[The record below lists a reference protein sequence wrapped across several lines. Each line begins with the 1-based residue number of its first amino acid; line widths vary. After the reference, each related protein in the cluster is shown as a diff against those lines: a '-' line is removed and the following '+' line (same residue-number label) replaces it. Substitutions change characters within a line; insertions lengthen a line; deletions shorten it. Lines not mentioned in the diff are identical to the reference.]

1 MVDSGLNDCITSY
14 PTNQIPGIHGKER
27 KGTSLVAQRL
37 RLPAPNSGGPNSIP
51 GQGTR
56 SHMQELRVG
65 MPQLKLLH
73 ESESVSPSVMP
84 NSLPPMVCSP
94 PDSSVHGIL
103 QPRILEWVA
112 ISFSRGSSQPRDQ
125 PRSPEFQ
132 EDSLPS
138 EP

>member
-1 MVDSGLNDCITSY
+1 MVDRGLNDCITSY
-14 PTNQIPGIHGKER
+14 PNNQILGIHGKER

-73 ESESVSPSVMP
+73 ESVSPSVMP
-84 NSLPPMVCSP
+84 NSLPPTVCSP
-94 PDSSVHGIL
+94 PGFSVHGVL
-103 QPRILEWVA
+103 QARILEWVA
-112 ISFSRGSSQPRDQ
+112 ISFTRRSSQPRDQ
-125 PRSPEFQ
+125 TQVCCISGRFFTI
-132 EDSLPS
+132 
-138 EP
+138 